1 MKSRKPIL
9 YLAIVFALV
18 CVYQLSFTWK
28 VSNVEDA
35 AAEYA
40 VENIDVNLNN
50 ELAALDSTISDS
62 VQRTVKLEEIKSN
75 YTNNRDV
82 ILEYLEREYI
92 KKESVNEDGSARDVF
107 MGMYTFQE
115 CKEREINLGLDL
127 KGGMNVTL
135 EVSVKDVLVSLS
147 GKNKNPEFRTAL
159 KNAEKNMESSQLGF
173 VDLFAAEF
181 SEEGTELSS
190 IFGTRVLR
198 EQVQGKNNKDV
209 MSVVKSEVDDAIE
222 SSFEILRSRIDRF
235 GVTQP
240 NIQKTN
246 VPGRII
252 VELPG
257 IEDPDRAKKL
267 LQSSA
272 QLEFWE
278 TFDFSEVFEDIQIAN
293 SFLAERSGVEK
304 DTTNSDTTNSDTIF
318 SALENPW
325 FAVCGIPQGF
335 EGTGP
340 IVGYTLL
347 KDTAVLNYY
356 INDESF
362 MSNFDPDLKFSLAF
376 SPTDPSKETFVVI
389 ALKKKGTNGYIM
401 DGGVIT
407 DAQQVLDNGVVKVSM
422 NMNADG
428 ANIWKAAT
436 GRAAASKGADGRGKS
451 IAIVLDGYVKSWPT
465 VNDEIPN
472 GRSEISGNFDVN
484 EGQDLANVLKSGKLP
499 APAHITQEAIIGP
512 SLGQNS
518 IDSGLRSFVIALLLV
533 LLYMI
538 FYYSGAGLVSN
549 VALIANVFFIFGVLS
564 SLGAVLTLP
573 GIAGIV
579 LTIGMSVDANVLIYE
594 RIREELANG
603 KGIRL
608 AISDGYNSAY
618 SSIIDANVTTLLTGI
633 ILFSFGTGP
642 IKGFAT
648 TLIIGIITSLFS
660 AIFITRLIIS
670 YRLNKGK
677 EISFSTK
684 LTKGAF
690 KNINIDFI
698 GKRKIFYVISS
709 LIILFGGY
717 SLSTKG
723 LDYGIDF
730 KGGRTYVVSFADEV
744 SKDNIKEILTTSFD
758 GMAPSVNEF
767 NLKGQSGDQLKI
779 TTKYR
784 IDENNFEA
792 DTDVKAKLFSGLDN
806 LDIKYTIESQEK
818 VGPTI
823 ADDIRDAA
831 LWSVIFS
838 LIVIFL
844 YILIRFKKWQFSL
857 GAVVAVFHD
866 VMLVLSV
873 FSIFYGVLPFS
884 LEIDQAF
891 IAAILTIIGYS
902 LNDTVVVF
910 DRVRE
915 NMFDSKK
922 EVYEI
927 INKSLN
933 STLSRTINTSLTTF
947 VVLFVIFWFGG
958 ESIKGFMFA
967 LMVGVVVGTYSSLFV
982 ASPIML
988 DTIKRK
994 ELKIK

>member
-9 YLAIVFALV
+9 YLAITFALV
-18 CVYQLSFTWK
+18 CLYQLSFTWK
-28 VSNVEDA
+28 VNNIDEA
-35 AAEYA
+35 ATDYA
-40 VENIDVNLNN
+40 LSQIDVNQSDEIL
-50 ELAALDSTISDS
+50 ALDSVVTDS
-62 VQRTVKLEEIKSN
+62 IQRTLEVQKINEN
-75 YTNNRDV
+75 YLNNRDI
-82 ILEYLEREYI
+82 ILENLEREYI
-92 KKESVNEDGSARDVF
+92 KKESINEDGSPKDIF
-107 MGMYTFQE
+107 MGMYTYQD

-147 GKNKNPEFRTAL
+147 GKSKDTTFRRAL
-159 KNAEKNMESSQLGF
+159 KNAEKNLENSQTAF
-173 VDLFAAEF
+173 VELFANEF
-181 SEEGTELSS
+181 NPEGNELSS
-190 IFGTRVLR
+190 IFGTRTLR
-198 EQVQGKNNKDV
+198 EKVQSKNNAEV
-209 MSVVKSEVDDAIE
+209 IEVINSEVNDAIE

-257 IEDPDRAKKL
+257 IKDPDRAKKL

-278 TFDFSEVFEDIQIAN
+278 TFEFSEVFEDIQSAN
-293 SFLAERSGVEK
+293 SYLAARNGFGK
-304 DTTNSDTTNSDTIF
+304 DTTDNDSIF
-318 SALENPW
+318 NADENPW

-335 EGTGP
+335 TGQGP
-340 IVGYTLL
+340 VVGYTAL
-347 KDTAVLNYY
+347 KDTAKVNSY
-356 INDESF
+356 INDQGF
-362 MSNFDPDLKFSLAF
+362 MSNFNPDLKFVFAF
-376 SPTDPSKETFVVI
+376 NPGDDSKQSFMLL
-389 ALKKKGTNGYIM
+389 ALKKKGSNGYVM

-407 DAQQVLDNGVVKVSM
+407 DAQQVIDNGEVKVSM
-422 NMNADG
+422 AMNADG
-428 ANIWKAAT
+428 ANIWRAT
-436 GRAAASKGADGRGKS
+436 TGSNKGRSV
-451 IAIVLDGYVKSWPT
+451 AIVLDGYAKSWPT

-472 GRSEISGNFDVN
+472 GRSEISGNFTVN

-512 SLGQNS
+512 SLGQDS
-518 IDSGLRSFVIALLLV
+518 IDSGLKSFMIALLIVLV
-533 LLYMI
+533 YMI
-538 FYYSGAGLVSN
+538 FYYYGAGAVSN
-549 VALIANVFFIFGVLS
+549 VALLANIFFIFGVLS

-594 RIREELANG
+594 RIREELSNG
-603 KGIRL
+603 KGLRL
-608 AISDGYNSAY
+608 AIEDGYKSAY

-670 YRLNKGK
+670 SRMNKGK
-677 EISFSTK
+677 SMSFSIK
-684 LTKGAF
+684 LTNGAF
-690 KNINIDFI
+690 KNLNVDFI
-698 GKRKIFYVISS
+698 GKRKIFYILSS
-709 LIILFGGY
+709 ILILFGGY
-717 SLSTKG
+717 SLATKG
-723 LDYGIDF
+723 LNYGIDF
-730 KGGRTYVVSFADEV
+730 VGGRTYVVSFEGEV
-744 SKDNIKEILTTSFD
+744 NKDDVKNGLVSVFN
-758 GMAPSVNEF
+758 GQAPSVSSF
-767 NLKGQSGDQLKI
+767 NLKGQAGEQLKI

-784 IDENNFEA
+784 IDENNLEA
-792 DTDVKAKLFSGLDN
+792 DNDVKSKLFEGLDKMN
-806 LDIKYTIESQEK
+806 YSYIVESQEK

-831 LWSVIFS
+831 LSSVIFS
-838 LIVIFL
+838 LVVIFL

-866 VMLVLSV
+866 VLLVLSV
-873 FSIFYGVLPFS
+873 FSILYGVMPFS

-915 NMFDSKK
+915 YMENFKKK
-922 EVYEI
+922 EIHEYM
-927 INKSLN
+927 NTSLN

-947 VVLFVIFWFGG
+947 VVLLIIFLFGG
-958 ESIKGFMFA
+958 EAIKGFMFA
-967 LMVGVVVGTYSSLFV
+967 LMIGVIVGTYSSLFV

-994 ELKIK
+994 AIKSK

>member
-9 YLAIVFALV
+9 YLAITFALV
-18 CVYQLSFTWK
+18 CLYQLSFTWK
-28 VSNVEDA
+28 VN
-35 AAEYA
+35 
-40 VENIDVNLNN
+40 NIDEAAIDYALSQIDINQSDEIL
-50 ELAALDSTISDS
+50 ALDSVVTDS
-62 VQRTVKLEEIKSN
+62 IQRTLEVKKINEN
-75 YTNNRDV
+75 YLNNRDI
-82 ILEYLEREYI
+82 ILENLEREYI
-92 KKESVNEDGSARDVF
+92 KKESINEDGSPKDIF
-107 MGMYTFQE
+107 MGMYTYQE

-147 GKNKNPEFRTAL
+147 GKSKDTTFRRAL
-159 KNAEKNMESSQLGF
+159 KNAEKNLENSQTAF
-173 VDLFAAEF
+173 VELFANEF
-181 SEEGTELSS
+181 NPEGNELAS
-190 IFGTRVLR
+190 IFGTRTLR
-198 EQVQGKNNKDV
+198 EKVQSKNNAEVIKV
-209 MSVVKSEVDDAIE
+209 INSEVNDAIE

-257 IEDPDRAKKL
+257 IKDPDRAKKL

-278 TFDFSEVFEDIQIAN
+278 TFEFSEVFEDIQLAN
-293 SFLAERSGVEK
+293 SYLAARNGFVK
-304 DTTNSDTTNSDTIF
+304 DTTDNDSTFN
-318 SALENPW
+318 ANENPW

-335 EGTGP
+335 TGQGP
-340 IVGYTLL
+340 VVGYTAL
-347 KDTAVLNYY
+347 KDTAKVNSY
-356 INDESF
+356 INDQGF
-362 MSNFDPDLKFSLAF
+362 MSNFNPDLKFVFAF
-376 SPTDPSKETFVVI
+376 NPGDDSKQSFMLL
-389 ALKKKGTNGYIM
+389 ALKKKGSNGYVM

-407 DAQQVLDNGVVKVSM
+407 DAQQVIDNGEVKVSM
-422 NMNADG
+422 AMNADG
-428 ANIWKAAT
+428 ANIWRAT
-436 GRAAASKGADGRGKS
+436 TGSNKGRSV
-451 IAIVLDGYVKSWPT
+451 AIVLDGYAKSWPT

-472 GRSEISGNFDVN
+472 GRSEISGNFTVN

-512 SLGQNS
+512 SLGQDS
-518 IDSGLRSFVIALLLV
+518 IDSGLKSFMIALLIV
-533 LLYMI
+533 LFYMI
-538 FYYSGAGLVSN
+538 FYYYGAGAVSN
-549 VALIANVFFIFGVLS
+549 VALLANIFFIFGVLS

-608 AISDGYNSAY
+608 AIEDGYKSAY
-618 SSIIDANVTTLLTGI
+618 SSIIDANVTTLLTGV

-670 YRLNKGK
+670 SRMNKGK
-677 EISFSTK
+677 SMSFSIK
-684 LTKGAF
+684 LTHGAF
-690 KNINIDFI
+690 KNLNVDFI
-698 GKRKIFYVISS
+698 GKRKIFYILSS
-709 LIILFGGY
+709 ILILFGGY
-717 SLSTKG
+717 SLATKG
-723 LDYGIDF
+723 LNYGIDF
-730 KGGRTYVVSFADEV
+730 VGGRTYVVSFEGEV
-744 SKDNIKEILTTSFD
+744 NKDDVKNGLASVFN
-758 GMAPSVNEF
+758 GQAPSVSSF
-767 NLKGQSGDQLKI
+767 NLKGQAGEQLKI
-779 TTKYR
+779 TTKYK
-784 IDENNFEA
+784 IDENNLEA
-792 DTDVKAKLFSGLDN
+792 DNDVKSKLFEGLDKMN
-806 LDIKYTIESQEK
+806 YSYVVESQEK

-831 LWSVIFS
+831 LSSIIFS
-838 LIVIFL
+838 LVVIFL
-844 YILIRFKKWQFSL
+844 YILLRFKKWQFSL

-866 VMLVLSV
+866 VLLVLSV
-873 FSIFYGVLPFS
+873 FSILYGVMPFS

-915 NMFDSKK
+915 YMENFKKK
-922 EVYEI
+922 EIHEYM
-927 INKSLN
+927 NTSLN

-947 VVLFVIFWFGG
+947 VVLLIIFLFGG
-958 ESIKGFMFA
+958 EAIKGFMFA
-967 LMVGVVVGTYSSLFV
+967 LMIGVVVGTYSSLFV

-994 ELKIK
+994 ALKSK

>member
-9 YLAIVFALV
+9 FLAIVFALV

-28 VSNVEDA
+28 VSNVESA
-35 AAEYA
+35 AAVYA

-50 ELAALDSTISDS
+50 ELATLDSTITDS
-62 VQRTVKLEEIKSN
+62 VQRIVLSDQIKN
-75 YTNNRDV
+75 HYINNRDV
-82 ILEYLEREYI
+82 ILEDLEREYI
-92 KKESVNEDGSARDVF
+92 KIESVNEDGSPRDVF

-127 KGGMNVTL
+127 KGGMNITL

-147 GKNKNPEFRTAL
+147 GKNKNPEFRQAL
-159 KNAEKNMESSQLGF
+159 KNAEKNMENSQLGF
-173 VDLFAAEF
+173 VDLFADEF
-181 SEEGTELSS
+181 SEEGDELSS

-198 EQVQGKNNKDV
+198 EKVQGKNNKDV
-209 MSVVKSEVDDAIE
+209 MSVVRSEVDDAIE

-252 VELPG
+252 VELAG
-257 IEDPDRAKKL
+257 IKDPDRAKRL

-278 TFDFSEVFEDIQIAN
+278 TFEFSEVFEDIQMAN
-293 SFLAERSGVEK
+293 SFLAERSGIEK
-304 DTTNSDTTNSDTIF
+304 DTTNSDTTF
-318 SALENPW
+318 SALKNPW
-325 FAVCGIPQGF
+325 FAVCGIPEGFQGS
-335 EGTGP
+335 GP

-347 KDTAVLNYY
+347 KDTAVLNSY

-362 MSNFDPDLKFSLAF
+362 MSNFDPDLKFALGFA
-376 SPTDPSKETFVVI
+376 PNDESKQTFVVI
-389 ALKKKGTNGYIM
+389 ALKKKGNNGYIM

-407 DAQQVLDNGVVKVSM
+407 EAQQVLDNGVVKVSM

-436 GRAAASKGADGRGKS
+436 GRASASKGEDGRGKS
-451 IAIVLDGYVKSWPT
+451 IAIVLDGYAKSWPT

-472 GRSEISGNFDVN
+472 GRSEISGSFTVN
-484 EGQDLANVLKSGKLP
+484 EGKDLANVLKSGKLP

-512 SLGQNS
+512 SLGQDS
-518 IDSGLRSFVIALLLV
+518 IDSGLKSFVIALILV

-564 SLGAVLTLP
+564 SLGAALTLP

-594 RIREELANG
+594 RIREELTNG

-670 YRLNKGK
+670 ARLNKGK

-698 GKRKIFYVISS
+698 GKRKIFYVLSS
-709 LIILFGGY
+709 VVILFGGY

-730 KGGRTYVVSFADEV
+730 KGGRTYVVSFEEEV

-758 GMAPSVNEF
+758 GMAPSVNAF
-767 NLKGQSGDQLKI
+767 NLKGQAGEQLKI

-784 IDENNFEA
+784 IDENNLEA
-792 DTDVKAKLFSGLDN
+792 DTDVKAKLFAGLDN
-806 LDIKYTIESQEK
+806 LKINYKIESQEK

-866 VMLVLSV
+866 VILVLSV
-873 FSIFYGVLPFS
+873 FSIFYGILPFS

-915 NMFDSKK
+915 NMFDYKK
-922 EVYEI
+922 KDVHEI

-967 LMVGVVVGTYSSLFV
+967 LMVGVIVGTYSSLFV